1 MSAEK
6 LDAEA
11 PMMRREG
18 FLALRVV
25 IRVRGV
31 LLGEKVGVVVT
42 ERNWAYFAEER
53 QVGDGTCSSAIGDII
68 AMMML
73 LSGLQEIC

>member
-1 MSAEK
+1 
-6 LDAEA
+6 
-11 PMMRREG
+11 MRREG

-25 IRVRGV
+25 IRRGV

-42 ERNWAYFAEER
+42 ERNWPYFAEER
-53 QVGDGTCSSAIGDII
+53 QVGDGTCSGDFGDII
-68 AMMML
+68 AMMKL

>member
-11 PMMRREG
+11 PMMRRER

-42 ERNWAYFAEER
+42 ERNFAEER
-53 QVGDGTCSSAIGDII
+53 QVGDGTCSGDFGDII

>member
-1 MSAEK
+1 
-6 LDAEA
+6 
-11 PMMRREG
+11 MRREG

-42 ERNWAYFAEER
+42 ERNWPYFAEER
-53 QVGDGTCSSAIGDII
+53 QVGDGTCSSDFGDII

-73 LSGLQEIC
+73 LNEGDFFVCGLQEIC

>member
-1 MSAEK
+1 
-6 LDAEA
+6 
-11 PMMRREG
+11 MRREG

-42 ERNWAYFAEER
+42 ERNWPYFAEER
-53 QVGDGTCSSAIGDII
+53 QVGDGTCSSDFVDII
-68 AMMML
+68 AMMLL
-73 LSGLQEIC
+73 LSGLQEIWIGRAHV

>member
-1 MSAEK
+1 
-6 LDAEA
+6 
-11 PMMRREG
+11 MRREG

-42 ERNWAYFAEER
+42 ERNWPYFAEER
-53 QVGDGTCSSAIGDII
+53 QVGDGTCSSDFGDII

-73 LSGLQEIC
+73 LSGLQEICWIGRAHV

>member
-11 PMMRREG
+11 PMMRRER

-42 ERNWAYFAEER
+42 GRNRPYFAEER
-53 QVGDGTCSSAIGDII
+53 QVGDGTCSSDFGDII